1 MPKRDSAGRWL
12 KGECPNPSGR
22 PAGSKGISQYIK
34 DKTNNLQ
41 DLVDMAYD
49 LLYEDKTK
57 LNDKIT
63 LINLLLN
70 RALGTPQQ
78 YVSTES
84 NLDITIGLPKEED
97 TN

>member
-1 MPKRDSAGRWL
+1 MAERDAEGRFL
-12 KGECPNPSGR
+12 KGHKSCTTGR
-22 PAGSKGISQYIK
+22 PSGSKGISQYIK

-41 DLVDMAYD
+41 DLVDMAYT

-78 YVSTES
+78 YVSTEN